1 VRGSKVEVIA
11 PADATVLARASAAS
25 RQLVWPGNAPDARV
39 SVTRVTVA
47 RGGEQPR
54 PAYADAQ
61 QIWII
66 EHDPAEL
73 LLTDDR
79 SCPVE
84 ASEAARTPAG
94 ETDGLRNSGS
104 EPFVFV
110 TISTLPVDFRG
121 AYEGAR

>member
-1 VRGSKVEVIA
+1 
-11 PADATVLARASAAS
+11 VLARANATS
-25 RQLVWPGNAPDARV
+25 RQLVWPGDAPDARV

-54 PAYADAQ
+54 HAYADAE

-66 EHDPAEL
+66 EQDPAEL

-84 ASEAARTPAG
+84 AGEVARTPAG
-94 ETDGLRNSGS
+94 ETHGLRNSGS
-104 EPFVFV
+104 EPFVYV
-110 TISTLPVDFRG
+110 AITTPPVDFRG
-121 AYEGAR
+121 AYEDAR